1 MFMKLF
7 IPDMYQKDIFTIPYQ
22 KLKEMGYQL
31 LIFDLDNTI
40 GSIKEKNCNLE
51 TINFLNQLSKD
62 FLIVIASNSHKKRVQ
77 SFCRN
82 LKCKYYSLSL
92 KPTLKVLRKIKK
104 DYNIDY
110 QKMVIIGDQVVTDIL
125 VGNRKKI
132 LTILVDP
139 ILNYDLK
146 ITGFNRLVEKIL
158 NKKNGIIKGQYY
170 EKK

>member
-139 ILNYDLK
+139 ILNHDLK
-146 ITGFNRLVEKIL
+146 ITGFNRMVEKIL